1 MIYLRIALFVVGGVL
16 LLMAGAFYW
25 LYRFF
30 ENEKKNKDKIK
41 KVAIM
46 IGAEGGFSESEIE
59 KALSVGGKI
68 ISLGKRILRTETAA
82 ITATAMCM
90 LYCELEESL

>member
-1 MIYLRIALFVVGGVL
+1 MDFERNGRMIYLRIALFVVGGVL

-41 KVAIM
+41 KNRCLFGIC
-46 IGAEGGFSESEIE
+46 
-59 KALSVGGKI
+59 KA
-68 ISLGKRILRTETAA
+68 
-82 ITATAMCM
+82 
-90 LYCELEESL
+90 